1 MAHDRRRISLG
12 LDRFSGLYIWALFIV
27 IFAVWQPQ
35 LFPTMAT
42 VHSIASEQSIVAIL
56 ALATLIPLTAGC
68 YDLSVGSTINFS
80 CVVVTILQTNQGWG
94 MWPAIIAAVVVGV
107 VIGALNGL
115 FVVVLGINSFI
126 ATLGMATIVG
136 AFETIVSGD
145 NDPLPVSGAAWLDL
159 TQRTIVGG
167 FQIVFLYLIVLAL
180 ILWWALE
187 RTPAGRYLYAIGGN
201 SEAARLTG
209 VKTGKWTW
217 LSLIA
222 SGTLAAVG
230 GVFYAS
236 LLGPSLTFGQGMLLP
251 TFAAAFLGSTQF
263 KPGRFNVWGTMV
275 AVYVL
280 ATGVKGLQLV
290 TGVQWLNDMFNGVA
304 LIAAVGFAV
313 WRQRAAKSKRARA
326 STPPADEQPDP
337 ARDPAGERGRDTLP
351 TEPGD
356 RVTSPLS

>member
-1 MAHDRRRISLG
+1 MAHDRRRLSLG
-12 LDRFSGLYIWALFIV
+12 LDRLSGLYIWALFIIV
-27 IFAVWQPQ
+27 FAVWQPD

-42 VHSIASEQSIVAIL
+42 VHSIASENSVVAIL
-56 ALATLIPLTAGC
+56 ALATLIPLTAGN
-68 YDLSVGSTINFS
+68 YDLSVGSTINIT
-80 CVVVTILQTNQGWG
+80 CVVVTILQTNEAWG
-94 MWPAIIAAVVVGV
+94 MWPAIIAAVAVGV
-107 VIGALNGL
+107 LIGAVNGF
-115 FVVVLGINSFI
+115 FVVVLGIDSFI
-126 ATLGMATIVG
+126 ATLGMATIVA
-136 AFETIVSGD
+136 AFQTIVSS
-145 NDPLPVSGAAWLDL
+145 NNQPLPPSSAAWLQL

-167 FQIVFLYLIVLAL
+167 FQIVFLYLIVIAL

-187 RTPAGRYLYAIGGN
+187 RTPAGRFLYAIGGN
-201 SEAARLTG
+201 REAARLTG

-217 LSLIA
+217 LSLVA
-222 SGTLAAVG
+222 SGTLAGVG

-251 TFAAAFLGSTQF
+251 AFAAAFLGSTQF

-275 AVYVL
+275 AVFVL

-313 WRQRAAKSKRARA
+313 WRQRAAKGKRARA
-326 STPPADEQPDP
+326 SVPSAGG
-337 ARDPAGERGRDTLP
+337 ASGDPAGQPGSDSLP

>member
-27 IFAVWQPQ
+27 VFTIWEPE

-80 CVVVTILQTNQGWG
+80 CVVVTIMQTAHGWG
-94 MWPAIIAAVVVGV
+94 MWPSILAAVAVGV
-107 VIGALNGL
+107 VIGALNGF
-115 FVVVLGINSFI
+115 FVVVLGIDSFI

-136 AFETIVSGD
+136 AFQTIVSGD
-145 NDPLPVSGAAWLDL
+145 NQPLPASGAAWLDL
-159 TQRTIVGG
+159 TQKTIVGG
-167 FQIVFLYLIVLAL
+167 FQIVFLYVIVIAV

-201 SEAARLTG
+201 REAARLSG

-217 LSLIA
+217 LSLVA

-230 GVFYAS
+230 GVLFAS

-263 KPGRFNVWGTMV
+263 KPGRFNVWGTIV
-275 AVYVL
+275 AVFVL
-280 ATGVKGLQLV
+280 ATGVEGLQLV
-290 TGVQWLNDMFNGVA
+290 TGVQWLSDMFNGVA

-313 WRQRAAKSKRARA
+313 WRQRAAKSRRARA
-326 STPPADEQPDP
+326 SVPSADSTGGPAG
-337 ARDPAGERGRDTLP
+337 DPAGKRGPDTLP
-351 TEPGD
+351 TEPEA